1 MRHLKVT
8 DVMTPHVVTVRVG
21 ASFKD
26 VARMLAERKI
36 SAVPVVTD
44 QGRLV
49 GIVSEADL
57 LRKEQYHEESS
68 RRRRLISSG
77 ERASRA
83 KAQGDVAGDLMTS
96 PVVTIGPA
104 ATLTEAARLMVEQ
117 NVKRLPVVDDSG
129 DLVGIVS
136 RADLL
141 WVFLRPDDEIAEE
154 IREEIFRR
162 RLRAELTYQVNVTD
176 GIVELSG
183 QLERRTSTEI
193 AERIARTVDG
203 VVDVVNR
210 LTYRD
215 DDTEGRLL
223 RSTP

>member
-26 VARMLAERKI
+26 VARVLAERKI
-36 SAVPVVTD
+36 SAVPVLTD

-49 GIVSEADL
+49 GMVSEADL

-68 RRRRLISSG
+68 RRRRLTSPG

-83 KAQGDVAGDLMTS
+83 KAEGDVVGDLMTS

-104 ATLTEAARLMVEQ
+104 ATLAEAARLMIEQ
-117 NVKRLPVVDDSG
+117 NVKRLPVVDEGG

-141 WVFLRPDDEIAEE
+141 WVFLRPDNEIAEE

-162 RLRAELTYQVNVTD
+162 RLLAELTYQVDVAD

-193 AERIARTVDG
+193 AERLARTVDG
-203 VVDVVNR
+203 VVDVVNK
-210 LTYRD
+210 LTYRY

-223 RSTP
+223 RSTT

>member
-1 MRHLKVT
+1 
-8 DVMTPHVVTVRVG
+8 
-21 ASFKD
+21 
-26 VARMLAERKI
+26 MLAERKI

-68 RRRRLISSG
+68 RRRRLISSS

-83 KAQGDVAGDLMTS
+83 KAEGDVAGDLMTS

-104 ATLTEAARLMVEQ
+104 ATLTEAARLMIKQ
-117 NVKRLPVVDDSG
+117 NVKRLPVVDDAG
-129 DLVGIVS
+129 DLVGVVS
-136 RADLL
+136 RADML
-141 WVFLRPDDEIAEE
+141 WVFLRPDSEIAEE

-162 RLRAELTYQVNVTD
+162 RLRAELTYQVDVTD

-203 VVDVVNR
+203 VVDVVNK
-210 LTYRD
+210 LTYRY